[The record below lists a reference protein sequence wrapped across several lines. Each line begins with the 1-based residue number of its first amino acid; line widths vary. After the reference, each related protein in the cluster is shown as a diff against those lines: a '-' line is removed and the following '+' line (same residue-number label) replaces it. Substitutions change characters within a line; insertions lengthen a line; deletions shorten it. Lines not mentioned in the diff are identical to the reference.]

1 VFTRKRYAPPILSGD
16 WGKDG
21 PNVLRSI
28 QEFLLSLEQKG
39 ALAINEAEVT
49 ASQGIIFPA
58 TQVASSNANTLDD
71 YEEENLSSAIALA
84 YATPGT
90 SSFAYTTKV
99 ARRTKIGRLV
109 VVEFNI
115 LTSSYTLGTG
125 TGILK
130 ITGLTDAASSDSGY
144 IGWGSMLWGGIT
156 KAGYTEVKPL
166 VTSGSSFI
174 QFAASG
180 SGVAASDV
188 THSDVPTGGTIR
200 LGGSVAYIV

>member
-1 VFTRKRYAPPILSGD
+1 MFTRLSANLPVGGDFKDPEVKRLWEALSAHFGRLN
-16 WGKDG
+16 G
-21 PNVLRSI
+21 
-28 QEFLLSLEQKG
+28 EG
-39 ALAINEAEVT
+39 AIDLADAAIT
-49 ASQGIIFPA
+49 ASKGIVFPA

-71 YEEENLSSAIALA
+71 YEEQDLSSAIALA

-125 TGILK
+125 TGILT

-156 KAGYTEVKPL
+156 KAGYSQIVPL
-166 VTSGSSFI
+166 VTGGNSYI

-200 LGGSVAYIV
+200 LGGSVTYIV